1 MPNQAGYSP
10 SRSHWR
16 AALRLAASLIAAL
29 AIGTTAR
36 AQSDSS
42 TTPAEDPPARVGR
55 ISLLSGPVTFT
66 DYRSNEES
74 DASLNWPLTS
84 QQRLT
89 TGRVGRVEVRIGST
103 SVRLDGDSVLDFNR
117 IDDEVIQL
125 TLQRGTAAVR
135 VRNRDHLREIDFLT
149 PRERILFEDV
159 GRYRIDVDRSEGI
172 SAVTVGVGSARVVT
186 GRINFVVQSGQRG
199 EATAEPAAQFHLVS
213 PSPDVFDD
221 WVAARDRRDDSL
233 QSTRYVSA
241 ETTGVESLDEHGEW
255 STVESYGAVWFP
267 TGVVSG
273 WAPYRYG
280 RWAYVAPWGWTWI
293 DDASW
298 GFTPF
303 HYGRWIHVHNR
314 WGWIPG
320 AYVSRPCYSP
330 ALVAWYGSPGVS
342 VSIGSHV
349 GWFPLGPGEV
359 FIPGYRHSRRY
370 INSLNYGHVTN
381 INYITVINPPPHY
394 RNRQPGLSTWV
405 PGDAIVRRQPIN
417 RVVQPAPNEWAKLP
431 TAQRPPAKVTEE
443 FRRARPGMVNAV
455 SPIASPPRAN
465 DPSRINAPTRG
476 APARDRPL
484 DRDAQR
490 DVPNRPPKVAPD
502 AGSVAAPVQRPP
514 RLEMPRADAPR
525 NELPRGDAS
534 TPARPPKQP
543 LDRSAT
549 APSGQVGT
557 PPQQIAP
564 RPMPAPRQDAPVQHV
579 APRTPAPRV
588 EAPMQPVA
596 PRAPA
601 PRMEAPAQP
610 VAPRAAPAPR
620 QEAPVQ
626 RVAPPQRAQGAENVQ
641 RPKTAPRVESQR

>member
-1 MPNQAGYSP
+1 MPNQAGYSLI
-10 SRSHWR
+10 RSHGR
-16 AALRLAASLIAAL
+16 AALRLLATLVAAL
-29 AIGTTAR
+29 AIGTVAR
-36 AQSDSS
+36 AQSDPAS
-42 TTPAEDPPARVGR
+42 TPGEDPPARVGR
-55 ISLLSGPVTFT
+55 ISLLSGQVTLT

-74 DASLNWPLTS
+74 DATLNWPLTS
-84 QQRLT
+84 QQRLS
-89 TGRVGRVEVRIGST
+89 TGRVGRAEIRIGST
-103 SVRLDGDSVLDFNR
+103 SVRLDGDTVLDFNR
-117 IDDEVIQL
+117 IDDEVIQV
-125 TLQRGTAAVR
+125 TLQRGSAAVR

-149 PRERILFEDV
+149 PRERVLFEDV
-159 GRYRIDVDRSEGI
+159 GRYRIDVDRSEGV
-172 SAVTVGVGSARVVT
+172 SAVTAGVGSARVVS

-199 EATAEPAAQFHLVS
+199 EATAEPMAGFHLVT
-213 PSPDVFDD
+213 PSPDTFDD
-221 WVAARDRRDDSL
+221 WVTTRDRRDDSQ

-255 STVESYGAVWFP
+255 NTVESYGAVWFP

-314 WGWIPG
+314 WGWVPG

-330 ALVAWYGSPGVS
+330 ALVAWYGAPGVS
-342 VSIGSHV
+342 VSIGQV
-349 GWFPLGPGEV
+349 GWFPLGPHEV

-370 INSLNYGHVTN
+370 INSVNYGHVTN

-431 TAQRPPAKVTEE
+431 TAQRPPAKVTED
-443 FRRARPGMVNAV
+443 FRRNRPGMVNAV
-455 SPIASPPRAN
+455 SPVASPPRVGDQRSN
-465 DPSRINAPTRG
+465 DSSRVNAPTRG
-476 APARDRPL
+476 VPH
-484 DRDAQR
+484 DAQR
-490 DVPNRPPKVAPD
+490 DVPNRPSKVAPD
-502 AGSVAAPVQRPP
+502 GDNVAAPVQRPP

-525 NELPRGDAS
+525 NELPRGDVV

-543 LDRSAT
+543 IDRSAT
-549 APSGQVGT
+549 VPSRQVGT
-557 PPQQIAP
+557 PSQQIAP
-564 RPMPAPRQDAPVQHV
+564 RPMPAPRQEAPVQHV
-579 APRTPAPRV
+579 APRAPAPRV

-610 VAPRAAPAPR
+610 VAPRAAPMPR

-626 RVAPPQRAQGAENVQ
+626 RVAPPQRAPSAEGVQ
-641 RPKTAPRVESQR
+641 HPKTAPRVESQR